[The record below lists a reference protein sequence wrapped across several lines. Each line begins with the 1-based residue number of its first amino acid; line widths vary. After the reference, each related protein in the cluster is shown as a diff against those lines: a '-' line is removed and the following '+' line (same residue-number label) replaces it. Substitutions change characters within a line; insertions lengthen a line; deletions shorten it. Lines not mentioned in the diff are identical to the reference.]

1 MRPVSLKLALVAGAA
16 LVAALAPAGTAQA
29 ATPAAASGTL
39 NCASGA
45 VVCTEVQNSEEVFG
59 EGHYIGHDE
68 PSSLFY
74 SNVPGSGN
82 RMQYQIT
89 LPTDPG
95 NGPPLSRKSF
105 NFELHPAFWFGM
117 AMCDTQSY
125 PEQLSTCRPDS
136 DRNIVDP
143 AVSPNHPGTA
153 FMELQFYPPGWVQW
167 PAAAAVGGTSCDP
180 TRWCMALNVDSL
192 SENPVTGGTLNP
204 TCAAETGLEYVN
216 FAFLTRDGR
225 ATAPATPVTTTVAR
239 FVPDAA
245 RTFFMNSGDRLSV
258 TLHDTEHGLLTQVH
272 DLTTGGTGSMVS
284 SAANGFG
291 QVKFAPSPSTEC
303 TNLPYDFHPMYSTSS
318 EQTRV
323 IWAAH
328 SYNVAFSDEIGHFDF
343 CGGSTPIPATEFGA
357 SCPAGNTEGR
367 RGGVEP
373 TNGDDNFCFPASR
386 SSLVQLAGC
395 TDTNTGFDGLPY
407 LANAWPDGN
416 TELHATSF
424 QFTSP
429 LTGEDYQTGY
439 NRAALETDLPRIEA
453 PDLNGPC
460 NRTTG
465 ANCTLIPMTDDG
477 TPAQFYPYY
486 SIANRRDQCVWM
498 LGAQIPGAT
507 NDFGKNAGYG
517 SLLSQAYLILGG
529 GGAPH
534 QVINDF
540 RNVFANN
547 PCPANSR

>member
-1 MRPVSLKLALVAGAA
+1 
-16 LVAALAPAGTAQA
+16 
-29 ATPAAASGTL
+29 
-39 NCASGA
+39 
-45 VVCTEVQNSEEVFG
+45 
-59 EGHYIGHDE
+59 
-68 PSSLFY
+68 
-74 SNVPGSGN
+74 
-82 RMQYQIT
+82 
-89 LPTDPG
+89 
-95 NGPPLSRKSF
+95 LSQKSF

-125 PEQLSTCRPDS
+125 PEQLSTCTPDS

-143 AVSPNHPGTA
+143 AVSPKHPGTA

-180 TRWCMALNVDSL
+180 TRWCIALNVDSL

-216 FAFLTRDGR
+216 FAFLTKSGR
-225 ATAPATPVTTTVAR
+225 SFAPATPVTTSVAR
-239 FVPDAA
+239 FTPDPAK
-245 RTFFMNSGDRLSV
+245 TLFMNSGDRLSV
-258 TLHDTEHGLLTQVH
+258 VLHDTEHGLLTEVR
-272 DLTTGGTGSMVS
+272 DLTTGATGSMVA

-303 TNLPYDFHPMYSTSS
+303 TNIPYDFHPMYSTSS

-343 CGGSTPIPATEFGA
+343 CGGATPIPATAFGT

-367 RGGVEP
+367 RSGVEP
-373 TNGDDNFCFPASR
+373 TDGDDNFCFPASR

-416 TELHATSF
+416 TELHPTSF

-429 LTGEDYQTGY
+429 LTGEDYAVGY

-460 NRTTG
+460 DRTTG

-477 TPAQFYPYY
+477 KPAAFYPYF
-486 SIANRRDQCVWM
+486 SVASSADRCVWM

-507 NDFGKNAGYG
+507 NDFGGNAGYG
-517 SLLSQAYLILGG
+517 TLLSQSYLILGG
-529 GGAPH
+529 GGASH

-547 PCPANSR
+547 PCPAEPR